1 MKLTDKVAI
10 ITGAASGMGKA
21 MALLFAE
28 EGARVVVA
36 DIDDTGGK
44 QTTDEINSSNGK
56 AVFVH
61 TDVSNPTDIKNLVDA
76 VVDEFSKIDI
86 LINNAG
92 IFMKLTPIEEIN
104 ESTWD
109 RIYSVNV
116 KGVFH
121 GAKYV
126 IPVMKKAGG
135 GVIINTASMTGQR
148 PGSMQSAYASSKG
161 ASITLTKALAS
172 ELAQYNI
179 RANCICPALTETPML
194 FNSELWE
201 NVSEAPYPLGR
212 LLRPEDIAHAALYL
226 ASDDAS
232 MVTGICLEVTGGQ
245 GV

>member
-21 MALLFAE
+21 IALLFAE
-28 EGARVVVA
+28 EGARVVIA

-44 QTTDEINSSNGK
+44 QTTDEINSSDGK

-92 IFMKLTPIEEIN
+92 IFMKLTPIEEID

-135 GVIINTASMTGQR
+135 GVIINTTSMTGLR

-179 RANCICPALTETPML
+179 RVNCICPALTETPML
-194 FNSELWE
+194 FDSELWE
-201 NVSEAPYPLGR
+201 HVSETPHPLGR

-226 ASDDAS
+226 ASDDAL